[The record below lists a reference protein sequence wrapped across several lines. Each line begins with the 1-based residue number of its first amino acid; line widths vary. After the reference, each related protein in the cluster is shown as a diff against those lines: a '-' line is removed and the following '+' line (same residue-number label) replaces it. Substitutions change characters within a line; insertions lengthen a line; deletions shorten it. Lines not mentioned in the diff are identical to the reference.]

1 MGKFLSKSDIEN
13 DFRKRSYFMNPIKKY
28 LGRLYNL
35 NGKKNISATAIL
47 TIFTVLMVCHINTAR
62 AVNISDEPMETQV
75 ESAAAN
81 IMFILDN
88 SGSMDWEFLTDA
100 TDGKFEGNIE
110 YLFDDPGDNNYGT
123 GSSNGT
129 ILTGAN
135 RSKWKSQW
143 SGYNKVYY
151 DPSTAYLPWP
161 QTTANPHVDADISNP
176 MSNPANA
183 TPTFD
188 LTDEYHSVA
197 GYDGEVIV
205 DNTDTGFSVSD
216 ESHWGTSNYT
226 NNIGTSYR
234 FNETLTEDAWA
245 QWTPKL
251 PAAGNYEVYVW
262 FRTLASRS
270 RNISYTIGHNGGPT
284 TVSSISQH
292 PDDCPAGVLCT
303 DLDLGDQWD
312 QWIPLGTFSF
322 AGDGSD
328 YVRLNA
334 PVVDTDCCDYSADA
348 IKFVDPDAA
357 VTATVSIK
365 NAHYYTWHDVDE
377 DGELDSNENIYMINF
392 IDSDADN
399 VLDTREYYRFYDM
412 DGDDIVEDGELFE
425 VTDTAEQELFKPSE
439 YDEDG
444 NWVAYKTDAEDLQ
457 NFANW
462 YQYYRR
468 RELTAKAVVA
478 NAINSLGGVSIGL
491 YTINAGVRQ
500 PVLPI
505 QLDMPASVI
514 VDNQDAGFTET
525 GSWNESS
532 AGDEYEG
539 SSYYTTG
546 TGATATWTPD
556 LPVAGTYNVYAWWCY
571 WSTRDTNALYTVNH
585 SGGSASMRKNQQQ
598 TTGQWIL
605 LGQYY
610 FDAGTSG
617 SVTVTRDGSST
628 QSSTSAD
635 AVMFEQVGGATV
647 NVDETYTL
655 LDQLYSINS
664 NNSTPLRQALENVGK
679 YYHQDDGSDGNL
691 GSSPFADALNGGAC
705 QKAYAIA
712 MTDGYWNGSDPSVA
726 NADDSEGDPYEDSY
740 SNTLADV
747 AMYYYKNDL
756 SSSLDDIVPS
766 KACDTANH
774 QHMTT
779 YTLSFGVTGTIDL
792 TDMDADGQPDPI
804 SYADDPCFSNTNTPV
819 PTWPDPAA
827 GNSEKIDDLFH
838 AAVNGRGLFFSAS
851 NPQELVDGMAEII
864 GDIRDPA
871 SGASVS
877 VNGEEL
883 GADTV
888 LYQARYI
895 SGEWIGE
902 VLAFPIDQT
911 TGAVLNAEDQVLW
924 NSADKLERL
933 GVTWDNRRILT
944 YDGTTVGGIK
954 FRYGELTAAQQ
965 DALKEADWGLG
976 LDQDQQAERILEYV
990 RGRSDNIGALNFRYR
1005 TKKLGDI
1012 VHSAPVLV
1020 GQTQAADGDFID
1032 NDDDGVVDETGE
1044 LKGATI
1050 FAGGNDGMLHA
1061 FDAQNGWERFA
1072 YVPNLVME
1080 NLRYLKDVDYSHK
1093 FYVDLTP
1100 YVKEIELIKESL
1112 PNERKTYLV
1121 GGLGKGG
1128 KGYYSLLLRHR
1139 TESSPYTWTDVM
1151 NVDNF
1156 NDGSSEDNLIAAQ
1169 IVQWEYPRADT
1180 ALDGMDNNGDGT
1192 TDEAGETDPDI
1203 GYSFSQAFI
1212 VKTNSTNADHQWV
1225 VIFGNGYSSIG
1236 AKAVLYILDLNGVII
1251 RKIDTGVS
1259 GNNGLSTPSIVDVN
1273 NDQQV
1278 DYVYAGDLQGNMW
1291 KFDLTADDAAKWGSA
1306 YGVDADDDD
1315 IIDAAYGDTPQPLI
1329 ATGQPITAKPDVMR
1343 HCTGYGYMVVFG
1355 TGKFLHNDDRADLSQ
1370 QTIYGI
1376 WDYGDDADDGE
1387 YLGFF
1392 DPNVT
1397 PALSNQGDAVTLLE
1411 QTIVDTRTIG
1421 GHVYR
1426 TFSDNSTDWPT
1437 VTDTDAPVAGVDPNP
1452 NPTAHAGWYV
1462 DFPNPAPSP
1471 YDYEGERVIKGV
1483 QIRDGRAIVISF
1495 IPDTSPCSG
1504 GGNSFLY
1511 IIDACDGSR
1520 MPVDRKQ
1527 FKIGTTDDLIEIGTD
1542 VNGNPIMAPPT
1553 GKLYVGIVHEPKIIR
1568 KPGTGDERLY
1578 MSSSTGVVETEDV
1591 PAERRGTLY
1600 WLER

>member
-1 MGKFLSKSDIEN
+1 
-13 DFRKRSYFMNPIKKY
+13 MNSIKKY
-28 LGRLYNL
+28 IGRLYVFS
-35 NGKKNISATAIL
+35 GKNNIRAKAMLALTMALIVGYINPAWAI
-47 TIFTVLMVCHINTAR
+47 
-62 AVNISDEPMETQV
+62 NISDEPMETQV
-75 ESAAAN
+75 QSAAAN

-88 SGSMDWEFLTDA
+88 SGSMDWEFLTA
-100 TDGKFEGNIE
+100 GSDGKFEGDIE
-110 YLFDDPGDNNYGT
+110 YLFDDPGDNNYDT

-129 ILTGAN
+129 ILPDDERG
-135 RSKWKSQW
+135 KWKSQW
-143 SGYNKVYY
+143 SGYNKIYY
-151 DPSTAYLPWP
+151 NPSTAYLPWP
-161 QTTANPHVDADISNP
+161 QTTTHPHVDADVSNP
-176 MSNPANA
+176 RSNPANA

-188 LTDEYHSVA
+188 LTAEYHSVA
-197 GYDGEVIV
+197 GYEVIV
-205 DNTDTGFSVSD
+205 DNTDAGFSVSD
-216 ESHWGTSNYT
+216 EAHWDTATYTYDIGSNYRV
-226 NNIGTSYR
+226 NAILPDPDPN
-234 FNETLTEDAWA
+234 AWA
-245 QWTPKL
+245 QWMPTL
-251 PAAGNYEVYVW
+251 PASGDYEVYVW
-262 FRTLASRS
+262 FRTLTTRS
-270 RNISYTIGHNGGPT
+270 KTVSYTIGHAGGT
-284 TVSSISQH
+284 TTLPPISH
-292 PDDCPAGVLCT
+292 HT
-303 DLDLGDQWD
+303 DEGLGDQW
-312 QWIPLGTFSF
+312 ILLGEFTF

-334 PVVDTDCCDYSADA
+334 PRVDADCCDYTADA
-348 IKFVDPDAA
+348 VKFVDPDAA
-357 VTATVSIK
+357 QVSIK

-377 DGELDSNENIYMINF
+377 DGALDSTENIYLINF
-392 IDSDADN
+392 VDSDANN
-399 VLDTREYYRFYDM
+399 VLDTREYYRIDNT
-412 DGDDIVEDGELFE
+412 DGNDIIEDGELFQ
-425 VTDTAEQELFKPSE
+425 VTDTAEQNLIKPSV

-444 NWVAYKTDAEDLQ
+444 NWVSYKTDAEDLQ

-462 YQYYRR
+462 YQYFRR

-478 NAINSLGGVSIGL
+478 NAVNSLGGVSIGF
-491 YTINAGVRQ
+491 YTINPGVRQ

-505 QLDMPASVI
+505 KLDMPASVI
-514 VDNQDAGFTET
+514 VDNQDAGFSTT
-525 GSWNESS
+525 GSGWTESG

-539 SSYYTTG
+539 SSYYSYDEGDTG
-546 TGATATWTPD
+546 TWTPD

-571 WSTRDTNALYTVNH
+571 WDTRDTNALYTVNY

-598 TTGQWIL
+598 TTGQWVL
-605 LGQYY
+605 LGTYY

-617 SVTVTRDGSST
+617 NVTVERDASST
-628 QSSTSAD
+628 HNSTSAD

-655 LDQLYSINS
+655 LDQLYAIDSD
-664 NNSTPLRQALENVGK
+664 NSTPLRQALENVGE

-691 GSSPFADALNGGAC
+691 GSSPFADSLNGGAC

-726 NADDSEGDPYEDSY
+726 NADDSEGAPYEDAY

-747 AMYYYKNDL
+747 AMYYYENDL
-756 SSSLDDIVPS
+756 SSTLDDVVPS
-766 KACDTANH
+766 KACDTVNH

-792 TDMDADGQPDPI
+792 TDMDGDGQPDPI
-804 SYADDPCFSNTNTPV
+804 SYADDPCFSNANTPV
-819 PTWPDPAA
+819 PTWPNPDD

-851 NPQELVDGMAEII
+851 NPQELVDAMAVII

-895 SGEWIGE
+895 SGDWIGE

-911 TGAVLNAEDQVLW
+911 TGAVLNAEDQILW

-944 YDGTTVGGIK
+944 YDGANVGGVK
-954 FRYGELTAAQQ
+954 FRYGNLTAAQQ
-965 DALKEADWGLG
+965 NHLQEADWGLG
-976 LDQDQQAERILEYV
+976 LDQDTQAERILEYV

-1005 TKKLGDI
+1005 TKILGDI

-1020 GQTQAADGDFID
+1020 GKTAAAESDFVD

-1044 LKGATI
+1044 LSGATI

-1072 YVPNLVME
+1072 YVPNLVMN
-1080 NLRYLKDVDYSHK
+1080 NLRYLKDVDYSHR

-1100 YVKEIELIKESL
+1100 YVKEIEIS
-1112 PNERKTYLV
+1112 PTERKTYLV

-1156 NDGSSEDNLIAAQ
+1156 NDGSSEDNLIAAE

-1203 GYSFSQAFI
+1203 GYSFSQAYL
-1212 VKTNSTNADHQWV
+1212 VKTNSINSDHQWV
-1225 VIFGNGYSSIG
+1225 VIFGNGYGSVG

-1251 RKIDTGVS
+1251 RKIHTDPGVS
-1259 GNNGLSTPSIVDVN
+1259 GNGLSTPSIVDVN

-1291 KFDLTADDAAKWGSA
+1291 KFDLMDDDAANWAVA
-1306 YGVDADDDD
+1306 YNDG
-1315 IIDAAYGDTPQPLI
+1315 TNPQPLI
-1329 ATGQPITAKPDVMR
+1329 ATGQPITSKPDVMR
-1343 HCTGYGYMVVFG
+1343 HCTGDGYMVIFG

-1397 PALSNQGDAVTLLE
+1397 QALSNQSDTITLLE

-1421 GHVYR
+1421 GYVYR

-1437 VTDTDAPVAGVDPNP
+1437 AMDSSGQDP

-1483 QIRDGRAIVISF
+1483 QIRDGKAIVISF

-1511 IIDACDGSR
+1511 IMDACDGSR
-1520 MPVDRKQ
+1520 MPSERKQ
-1527 FKIGTTDDLIEIGTD
+1527 FKIGTTDDLIEIIDPDT
-1542 VNGNPIMAPPT
+1542 GNPILVPPT
-1553 GKLYVGIVHEPKIIR
+1553 GKRFVGTLHEPKIIR

>member
-1 MGKFLSKSDIEN
+1 
-13 DFRKRSYFMNPIKKY
+13 MNPIKKY
-28 LGRLYNL
+28 LRRFYVLD
-35 NGKKNISATAIL
+35 GKKNISVKAIMTLLTAL
-47 TIFTVLMVCHINTAR
+47 LVCHINTAG

-88 SGSMDWEFLTDA
+88 SGSMDWEFLTEG
-100 TDGKFEGNIE
+100 TDGKFEGDIE
-110 YLFDDPGDNNYGT
+110 YLFDDPGDNTYTSCCN
-123 GSSNGT
+123 NT
-129 ILTGAN
+129 ILAGSDRA
-135 RSKWKSQW
+135 KWKSQW
-143 SGYNKVYY
+143 SGYNKVFY
-151 DPSTAYLPWP
+151 DPNTSYLPWP
-161 QTTANPHVDADISNP
+161 QTTANPHVDADVSNP
-176 MSNPANA
+176 RSNPANA

-188 LTDEYHSVA
+188 LTAEYHSVA
-197 GYDGEVIV
+197 GYEENVIV
-205 DNTDTGFSVSD
+205 DNTDAGFSVSD
-216 ESHWGTSNYT
+216 ELHWGTSSYPD
-226 NNIGTSYR
+226 NIGNSYR
-234 FNETLTEDAWA
+234 FNEILTEDAWA
-245 QWTPKL
+245 QWTPTL

-262 FRTLASRS
+262 FRTLTTRS
-270 RNISYTIGHNGGPT
+270 KTVSYTIGHDSGTT
-284 TVSSISQH
+284 TVGPISH
-292 PDDCPAGVLCT
+292 HT
-303 DLDLGDQWD
+303 DEGLGDQWVL
-312 QWIPLGTFSF
+312 LGTFSF

-328 YVRLNA
+328 YVRLEA
-334 PVVDTDCCDYSADA
+334 PIVDTDCCDYTADA
-348 IKFVDPDAA
+348 VKFVNTDIPA
-357 VTATVSIK
+357 TPTVSIK
-365 NAHYYTWHDVDE
+365 NAHYYTWHDADD
-377 DGELDSNENIYMINF
+377 DGALGSTENIYLINF
-392 IDSDADN
+392 VDSDADS
-399 VLDTREYYRFYDM
+399 VLDTREYYRVDNT
-412 DGDDIVEDGELFE
+412 DGDHIVEDGELFP
-425 VTDTAEQELFKPSE
+425 VTDTTEQNLFKPSV

-444 NWVAYKTDAEDLQ
+444 NWVSYKTDVEDLQ

-462 YQYYRR
+462 YQYFRR

-478 NAINSLGGVSIGL
+478 NAVNSLSGVSIGF
-491 YTINAGVRQ
+491 YTINPGVRQ

-525 GSWNESS
+525 GTWNESS

-571 WSTRDTNALYTVNH
+571 WSTRDTNALYTVNY
-585 SGGSASMRKNQQQ
+585 SGGSDSMRKNQQQ

-655 LDQLYSINS
+655 LDQLYAIDSD
-664 NNSTPLRQALENVGK
+664 NSTPLRQALENVGK
-679 YYHQDDGSDGNL
+679 YYHQDDGFDGNL
-691 GSSPFADALNGGAC
+691 GSSPFADSLNGGAC

-712 MTDGYWNGSDPSVA
+712 MTDGYWNGSDPSVG
-726 NADDSEGDPYEDSY
+726 NADDSEGSPYEDSY

-747 AMYYYKNDL
+747 AMYYYDNDL
-756 SSSLDDIVPS
+756 SSTLDDVVPS

-792 TDMDADGQPDPI
+792 TDMDGDGQPDAI

-819 PTWPDPAA
+819 PTWPNPDD
-827 GNSEKIDDLFH
+827 GDSEKIDDLFH

-895 SGEWIGE
+895 SGDWIGE

-944 YDGTTVGGIK
+944 YDGANVGGIK
-954 FRYGELTAAQQ
+954 FRYGDLTTAQQ
-965 DALKEADWGLG
+965 NHLKEADWGLG

-1005 TKKLGDI
+1005 TKILGDI

-1020 GQTQAADGDFID
+1020 GKTAAAESDFVD
-1032 NDDDGVVDETGE
+1032 NDDDGFVDETGE
-1044 LKGATI
+1044 LTGATI

-1072 YVPNLVME
+1072 YVPNLVMK
-1080 NLRYLKDVDYSHK
+1080 NLKDLKDVNYSHR

-1100 YVKEIELIKESL
+1100 YVKEIEIS
-1112 PNERKTYLV
+1112 PTERKTYLL

-1139 TESSPYTWTDVM
+1139 TESSPYTWTDQM
-1151 NVDNF
+1151 NIDNF
-1156 NDGSSEDNLIAAQ
+1156 NDSSSEDNLIAAQ

-1180 ALDGMDNNGDGT
+1180 ANDGMDNDGDGT
-1192 TDEAGETDPDI
+1192 TDEADETDPDI
-1203 GYSFSQAFI
+1203 GYSFSQAYL
-1212 VKTNSTNADHQWV
+1212 VKTNSTNTDHQWV
-1225 VIFGNGYSSIG
+1225 VIFGNGYGSVS

-1251 RKIDTGVS
+1251 RKIHTDPAIS
-1259 GNNGLSTPSIVDVN
+1259 GNGLSTPSIVDVN
-1273 NDQQV
+1273 NDQKV

-1291 KFDLTADDAAKWGSA
+1291 KFDLTADDAANWAVAFNDGT
-1306 YGVDADDDD
+1306 D
-1315 IIDAAYGDTPQPLI
+1315 PQPLI
-1329 ATGQPITAKPDVMR
+1329 ATGQPITSKPDVMR
-1343 HCTGYGYMVVFG
+1343 HCTGHGYMVVFG
-1355 TGKFLHNDDRADLSQ
+1355 TGKFLHNDDRADLTQ
-1370 QTIYGI
+1370 QSIYGI
-1376 WDYGDDADDGE
+1376 WDYGDDTDDGE
-1387 YLGFF
+1387 YLGYFN
-1392 DPNVT
+1392 PSHPT
-1397 PALSNQGDAVTLLE
+1397 KKLSNQANGITLLE
-1411 QTIVDTRTIG
+1411 QTVLTTQLYG

-1426 TFSDNSTDWPT
+1426 TFSDNSADWT
-1437 VTDTDAPVAGVDPNP
+1437 TATDTDAGEDPNP
-1452 NPTAHAGWYV
+1452 TVHVGWYV
-1462 DFPNPAPSP
+1462 DFPNASP
-1471 YDYEGERVIKGV
+1471 YEGERVFKSV
-1483 QIRDGRAIVISF
+1483 QIRDGKAIVISF

-1520 MPVDRKQ
+1520 MPIDRSQ
-1527 FKIGTTDDLIEIGTD
+1527 FKIGTTGDLLPLVDDL
-1542 VNGNPIMAPPT
+1542 GNPIVDVHGNPILAPPT
-1553 GKLYVGIVHEPKIIR
+1553 GKKFVGTLHEPKIIR

>member
-1 MGKFLSKSDIEN
+1 
-13 DFRKRSYFMNPIKKY
+13 MNSIKKY
-28 LGRLYNL
+28 IGRFYIFS
-35 NGKKNISATAIL
+35 GKNNIRAKAMLALITALI
-47 TIFTVLMVCHINTAR
+47 VGHINPAWGI
-62 AVNISDEPMETQV
+62 NISDEPMETQV
-75 ESAAAN
+75 QSAAAN

-88 SGSMDWEFLTDA
+88 SGSMDWEFLTDG

-110 YLFDDPGDNNYGT
+110 YLFDDPGDNNYDT

-129 ILTGAN
+129 ILTGAD
-135 RSKWKSQW
+135 RAKWKSQW

-161 QTTANPHVDADISNP
+161 QTTTHQHVDADVSNP
-176 MSNPANA
+176 RSNPANA

-188 LTDEYHSVA
+188 LTDEFHSVA

-205 DNTDTGFSVSD
+205 DNTDAGFSVSD
-216 ESHWGTSNYT
+216 ESLWGTSNYA
-226 NNIGTSYR
+226 NNIGNSYR
-234 FNETLTEDAWA
+234 FNEILTEDAWA
-245 QWTPKL
+245 QWTPTL

-262 FRTLASRS
+262 FRTLTTRH
-270 RNISYTIGHNGGPT
+270 NDISYTIGHAGGTT
-284 TVSSISQH
+284 TVPGISHH
-292 PDDCPAGVLCT
+292 PNDCPAGVTCT

-312 QWIPLGTFSF
+312 QWILLGEFSF

-328 YVRLNA
+328 YVRLEA
-334 PVVDTDCCDYSADA
+334 PIVDTDCCDYSADA
-348 IKFVDPDAA
+348 VKFVDTGAA
-357 VTATVSIK
+357 AAATVSIK
-365 NAHYYTWHDVDE
+365 NAHYYTWHDADDDAE
-377 DGELDSNENIYMINF
+377 LDDGEDVYLVNF
-392 IDSDADN
+392 VDIIGSDGI
-399 VLDTREYYRFYDM
+399 LDTREYYRVYDM
-412 DGDDIVEDGELFE
+412 DDDDIVEDGELFPATE
-425 VTDTAEQELFKPSE
+425 AEQNLIKPSV

-444 NWVAYKTDAEDLQ
+444 NWVSYKTDAEDLQ

-462 YQYYRR
+462 YQYFRR

-478 NAINSLGGVSIGL
+478 NAVNSLGGVSIGF
-491 YTINAGVRQ
+491 YTINPGVRQ

-505 QLDMPASVI
+505 KLDMPASVI
-514 VDNQDAGFTET
+514 VDNQDTGFSTT
-525 GSWNESS
+525 GSGWTESG

-539 SSYYTTG
+539 SSYYSYDEGDTG
-546 TGATATWTPD
+546 TWTPD

-571 WSTRDTNALYTVNH
+571 WDTRDTNALYTVNY
-585 SGGSASMRKNQQQ
+585 SGGSDSMRKNQQE

-605 LGQYY
+605 LGTYY

-617 SVTVTRDGSST
+617 SVTVERDASST
-628 QSSTSAD
+628 HNSTSAD

-655 LDQLYSINS
+655 LDQLYAIDSDNT
-664 NNSTPLRQALENVGK
+664 TPLRQALENVGK

-691 GSSPFADALNGGAC
+691 GSSPFADSLNGGAC

-712 MTDGYWNGSDPSVA
+712 MTDGYWNGSDPSVG
-726 NADDSEGDPYEDSY
+726 NADDSEGSPYEDSY

-747 AMYYYKNDL
+747 AMYYYDNDL
-756 SSSLDDIVPS
+756 SSTLDDVVPS

-792 TDMDADGQPDPI
+792 TDMDGDGQPDPI

-819 PTWPDPAA
+819 PTWPDPDV
-827 GNSEKIDDLFH
+827 GDSEKIDDLFH

-895 SGEWIGE
+895 SGDWIGE

-944 YDGTTVGGIK
+944 YDGANVGGIK
-954 FRYGELTAAQQ
+954 FRYGDLTAAQQ
-965 DALKEADWGLG
+965 NKLKEADWGLG

-1005 TKKLGDI
+1005 TKILGDI

-1020 GQTQAADGDFID
+1020 GKTAAAESDFVD
-1032 NDDDGVVDETGE
+1032 NDDDGVVDESGE
-1044 LKGATI
+1044 LSGATI

-1072 YVPNLVME
+1072 YVPNLVMN
-1080 NLRYLKDVDYSHK
+1080 NLRYLKDVDYSHR

-1100 YVKEIELIKESL
+1100 YVKEIEIS
-1112 PNERKTYLV
+1112 PTERKTYLV

-1180 ALDGMDNNGDGT
+1180 AVDGMDNDVDGT

-1203 GYSFSQAFI
+1203 GYSFSQAYL
-1212 VKTNSTNADHQWV
+1212 VKTNSTNAAHQWV
-1225 VIFGNGYSSIG
+1225 VIFGNGYGSVG

-1251 RKIDTGVS
+1251 RKIHTDQGIS
-1259 GNNGLSTPSIVDVN
+1259 GNGLSTPSIVDVN
-1273 NDQQV
+1273 NDQKV

-1291 KFDLTADDAAKWGSA
+1291 KFDLTADNAANWAVAFNDGT
-1306 YGVDADDDD
+1306 D
-1315 IIDAAYGDTPQPLI
+1315 PQPLI
-1329 ATGQPITAKPDVMR
+1329 ATGQPITSKPDVMR
-1343 HCTGYGYMVVFG
+1343 HCTGHGYMVVFG

-1370 QTIYGI
+1370 QSIYGI
-1376 WDYGDDADDGE
+1376 WDYGDDTDDGE
-1387 YLGFF
+1387 YLGYF
-1392 DPNVT
+1392 DPNLT
-1397 PALSNQGDAVTLLE
+1397 PELSNQADTVTLLE
-1411 QTIVDTRTIG
+1411 QTILTTQLYG

-1426 TFSDNSTDWPT
+1426 TFSDNSTNWPT
-1437 VTDTDAPVAGVDPNP
+1437 ITDTDADEDP
-1452 NPTAHAGWYV
+1452 NPTAYAGWYV
-1462 DFPNPAPSP
+1462 DFPNASP
-1471 YDYEGERVIKGV
+1471 YEGERVFKGV
-1483 QIRDGRAIVISF
+1483 QIRDGKAIVISF

-1511 IIDACDGSR
+1511 IMDACDGSR
-1520 MPVDRKQ
+1520 MPIDRSQ
-1527 FKIGTTDDLIEIGTD
+1527 FKIGTTGDLLPLVDDLGNPIVD

-1553 GKLYVGIVHEPKIIR
+1553 GKKFVGTLHEPKIIR